1 MVKALPVW
9 RKPCKPFSHDNTATE
24 PFMHKGFSTDIQSHP
39 FGYHELKDKPAKPD
53 LKAYYEQRYYQN
65 SVRTHRPSYSP
76 QELLYR
82 ENKCIQKRMLVENIW
97 EQHKPAKPR
106 LLDIGAGEGFVM
118 DHFDRAG
125 YAVRGMDFSNH
136 GCNNHHPQLLDRLDC
151 GDIEELV
158 QQAVESQAEFDLV
171 ILDNV
176 LEHLLEPGQLLACV
190 AQLLRPNG
198 VLIIEV
204 PNDFSMVQNHLLAEG
219 RIPRPFW
226 VASPDHISYFNADGL
241 NALLNHHG
249 FAVQTM
255 LADFPI
261 DLFLFNDKTN
271 YVTDATAG
279 KGCHQARID
288 IENLMHAQNPQATL
302 DMYVAM
308 AKLGVGRQIMGV
320 YQVRDNHQRP
330 SSSGD
335 L

>member
-1 MVKALPVW
+1 
-9 RKPCKPFSHDNTATE
+9 
-24 PFMHKGFSTDIQSHP
+24 MHKGFSTYIQSHP

-76 QELLYR
+76 QELLFR
-82 ENKCIQKRMLVENIW
+82 ENKCVQKRMLVENIW
-97 EQHKPAKPR
+97 GQQKPAEPS
-106 LLDIGAGEGFVM
+106 LLDVGAGEGFVM

-125 YAVRGMDFSNH
+125 YAVPCTAVIARKLQH
-136 GCNNHHPQLLDRLDC
+136 HHPHLLDRLDC

-190 AQLLRPNG
+190 AQLLRPDG

-279 KGCHQARID
+279 KGCHQARIE

-302 DMYVAM
+302 DMYAAM

-320 YQVRDNHQRP
+320 YQVRENHQRP

>member
-1 MVKALPVW
+1 
-9 RKPCKPFSHDNTATE
+9 
-24 PFMHKGFSTDIQSHP
+24 MHKGFSTAIQSHP
-39 FGYHELKDKPAKPD
+39 LGYHELKDKPAKTD
-53 LKAYYEQRYYQN
+53 LKAYYEQRYYQD

-82 ENKCIQKRMLVENIW
+82 ENKCAQKRMLVENIW
-97 EQHKPAKPR
+97 GPHQPATPS
-106 LLDIGAGEGFVM
+106 LLDVGAGEGFVM
-118 DHFDRAG
+118 DHFARAG
-125 YAVRGMDFSNH
+125 YGVHGMDFSSH
-136 GCNNHHPQLLDRLDC
+136 GCHNHHPHLLDRLSC

-158 QQAVESQAEFDLV
+158 EQAVHANAAYDLV

-176 LEHLLEPGQLLACV
+176 LEHLLEPGQLLTGV

-198 VLIIEV
+198 LLIIEV

-241 NALLNHHG
+241 NALLDQHG

-271 YVTDATAG
+271 YVTDASAG
-279 KGCHQARID
+279 KGCHQARIE

-302 DMYVAM
+302 DMYAAM

-320 YQVRDNHQRP
+320 YQVRDSHHRP